1 MFTDFVSITW
11 DLLFSVF
18 EAVDAATRSHL
29 VGDFGHLRCLLCSP
43 TAVSESWLCFQ
54 GDCKDLGRVKVTET
68 SLSPLL
74 LCRYSLLESSSLF
87 FRKHWGL
94 NAIYSR
100 YIRSQMLIFLWHIP
114 EAFVLT
120 EEINAAPGKCGSL
133 LLCGHAPHQPGG
145 SQELCWFLAQFS
157 CWNWILKLGTEWRI
171 PLSNLKCLHCY
182 PLRETW
188 RAAWV
193 SALQGL
199 PLFLGVCNIINSS
212 DGGVMF
218 WIYLEFLLLFESL
231 HFCFMNQIIVQFE
244 FQAQTVCVWCVY
256 SIFSRGFRL
265 TTAPWPRAIC
275 SYFRRQH
282 FCINSHH
289 MCLENWCVSK
299 FMFLW

>member
-1 MFTDFVSITW
+1 MWLPPVVWPRTPPARRESGAVLIPS
-11 DLLFSVF
+11 SVF
-18 EAVDAATRSHL
+18 LLKLDPEARNRMEDPIKQL
-29 VGDFGHLRCLLCSP
+29 EMP
-43 TAVSESWLCFQ
+43 
-54 GDCKDLGRVKVTET
+54 
-68 SLSPLL
+68 PLL
-74 LCRYSLLESSSLF
+74 PAKGDMES
-87 FRKHWGL
+87 
-94 NAIYSR
+94 
-100 YIRSQMLIFLWHIP
+100 
-114 EAFVLT
+114 
-120 EEINAAPGKCGSL
+120 C
-133 LLCGHAPHQPGG
+133 
-145 SQELCWFLAQFS
+145 
-157 CWNWILKLGTEWRI
+157 
-171 PLSNLKCLHCY
+171 
-182 PLRETW
+182 
-188 RAAWV
+188 WV

-265 TTAPWPRAIC
+265 TAAPWPRAIC